1 MKTGIHPKLFQVEV
15 KCSCGNAFMTR
26 STKSEIHP
34 TLCSSCHPFFTGNQK
49 FIDTAGRIEKFQKK
63 FSK

>member
-1 MKTGIHPKLFQVEV
+1 MKTGIHPKVFNVEV
-15 KCSCGNAFMTR
+15 KCSCGSTFKTR
-26 STKSEIHP
+26 STKQEIHP
-34 TLCSSCHPFFTGNQK
+34 TLCSSCHPFFTGQQK

>member
-1 MKTGIHPKLFQVEV
+1 MKTDIHPKIFNVEV
-15 KCSCGNAFMTR
+15 KCSCGNSFHTR
-26 STKSEIHP
+26 STKQEIHP
-34 TLCSSCHPFFTGNQK
+34 TLCSSCHPFFTGQQK